1 MNIFFYGGQAG
12 NREQEFADKLSRR
25 PCFSKMTILPGG
37 NKFVSPLSL
46 KLRSGDI
53 IILCASSEESL
64 NALLSIHEK
73 LEGFLIILVLHR
85 QGDDLIKKTFQLRPR
100 YITSL
105 TSNLNEL
112 ETVVNKMTL
121 ASKEREFKTIKD
133 RRPVK
138 EE

>member
-1 MNIFFYGGQAG
+1 
-12 NREQEFADKLSRR
+12 
-25 PCFSKMTILPGG
+25 MTILPGG

-73 LEGFLIILVLHR
+73 FEGFLIILVLPR
-85 QGDDLIKKTFQLRPR
+85 QDDDLIKKTFQLRPR

-121 ASKEREFKTIKD
+121 SNKEREFETIKD